1 MMVVFPKNCFYFNF
15 NCLKNES
22 PEIHTKVVLIKA
34 LFWGSGK
41 NEIHPNANWRI
52 TTTKM
57 SVNGCGMS
65 GLQGEFLSREQ
76 FFA

>member
-1 MMVVFPKNCFYFNF
+1 MSH
-15 NCLKNES
+15 LKFR
-22 PEIHTKVVLIKA
+22 LIKA

-57 SVNGCGMS
+57 SVNGCGVS